1 VNIILK
7 VWLKLK
13 RVIITLLL
21 IPQLFFVS
29 YQMAI
34 DKLRG
39 RKIIILYIEE
49 LGFIQYI
56 LPIVESLKKHES
68 FLSYYIATN
77 YKKYDDELS
86 PFNVSKNKIFNPTIS
101 SWLCLANI
109 FLSASVYGKGPK
121 SAYRVNVSHNFPVKV
136 ETYPRDEVIKYDVH
150 FLTGPT
156 QRDQFEN
163 MFNKFEI
170 DIKTVQMLD
179 IGYPKLDDL
188 LNGDYV
194 QENILNELG
203 LDAEKPTI
211 LYAPSWDPGASL
223 RSFGDQLIKELLQMD
238 EVNIIVKLHP
248 VSYTPESSPNFEF
261 YTGGINWNNKLSKY
275 EHNQNFRN
283 IVEYSLNPFLAA
295 SDIMVSDVSSS
306 ALEFIILDKPV
317 IFVDCPEFFNTTLK
331 KLGQDPDLIRNDVR
345 YNAGRNAG
353 IVINDLSNL
362 KEAIIRSLNHPHEF
376 SEKRKTLSDQ
386 ILYNPGKGSITSAQ
400 KILDLLE
407 LN

>member
-13 RVIITLLL
+13 RVITTLLL
-21 IPQLFFVS
+21 VPQIFFVS
-29 YQMAI
+29 FQMVI

-121 SAYRVNVSHNFPVKV
+121 SAFRINVSHNLPVKF
-136 ETYPRDEVIKYDVH
+136 ETYPKENLLNYDVH
-150 FLTGPT
+150 FLTGPL
-156 QRDQFEN
+156 QRDQYEN
-163 MFNKFEI
+163 MYKKYRI
-170 DIKTVQMLD
+170 DMNDVQMFN
-179 IGYPKLDDL
+179 IGYPKLDDV
-188 LNGDYV
+188 LNNVYDRNTV
-194 QENILNELG
+194 LSELG
-203 LDAEKPTI
+203 LNPNNKTV
-211 LYAPSWDPGASL
+211 LYAPAWDPGASL

-261 YTGGINWNNKLSKY
+261 YTGGINWKGRLEVY
-275 EHNQNFRN
+275 EKHKNFKH
-283 IVEYSLNPFLAA
+283 VAEFSLNPLLSA
-295 SDIMVSDVSSS
+295 SDLMVSDISSA

-317 IFVDCPEFFNTTLK
+317 VYIDCPDFFKTTLK
-331 KLGQDPDLIRNDVR
+331 VWKQDPNLIKNDIR
-345 YNAGRNAG
+345 YNAGRNVG
-353 IVINDLSNL
+353 EVIDDISKI
-362 KEAIIRSLNHPHEF
+362 KETVFQQLEHPSLY
-376 SEKRKTLSDQ
+376 SKKRQKVNKRL
-386 ILYNPGKGSITSAQ
+386 LYNIGMGS
-400 KILDLLE
+400 KIAANKIVE
-407 LN
+407 LYHA